1 MVSTVV
7 SKTASPG
14 SNPGEPASNF
24 GELAPCLLLL
34 FRSGFAAVCKVKIL
48 PAKGLLGRAG

>member
-24 GELAPCLLLL
+24 GTAPCLLLL
-34 FRSGFAAVCKVKIL
+34 FRSGFAAVCRVKIL